1 MLHTDPVADLLS
13 KINNANRA
21 KLSDVKTQSSKLKLA
36 ILEILVKEGYLRQFE
51 LYENRSKTKAFVRIK
66 LKYNDAKIS
75 SINGLKQISKP
86 GLRVYASFEK
96 LPRVLN
102 GLGIAII
109 STSEGLMTDKIA
121 RMKKI
126 GGEVLAYVW

>member
-36 ILEILVKEGYLRQFE
+36 ILEILVNEGYLRQFE
-51 LYENRSKTKAFVRIK
+51 LYENRRKTKAFVRIK

>member
-1 MLHTDPVADLLS
+1 MHTDPVADLLS

-51 LYENRSKTKAFVRIK
+51 LYENRKKTKAFVRIK

>member
-51 LYENRSKTKAFVRIK
+51 LYENRKKTKAFVRIK

-126 GGEVLAYVW
+126 GGEVLAYV

>member
-1 MLHTDPVADLLS
+1 MLHTDPVADLLT

-21 KLSDVKTQSSKLKLA
+21 KLTDVKTQASKLKLA
-36 ILEILVKEGYLRQFE
+36 ILEILVKEGYLKQYE
-51 LYENRSKTKAFVRIK
+51 LYENHEKTKAFVKIK
-66 LKYNDAKIS
+66 LKYNESKIG

-102 GLGIAII
+102 GLGVAII

-126 GGEVLAYVW
+126 GGEVLAYV

>member
-21 KLSDVKTQSSKLKLA
+21 KLSDIKTQSSKLKLA

-51 LYENRSKTKAFVRIK
+51 LYENRRKTKAFVRIK

>member
-36 ILEILVKEGYLRQFE
+36 ILEILVKEGYLREFE
-51 LYENRSKTKAFVRIK
+51 LYENRRKTKAFVRIK

>member
-126 GGEVLAYVW
+126 GGEVLAYV

>member
-51 LYENRSKTKAFVRIK
+51 LYENRRKTKAFVRIK

-126 GGEVLAYVW
+126 GGEVLAYV

>member
-66 LKYNDAKIS
+66 LKYSDAKIS

>member
-51 LYENRSKTKAFVRIK
+51 LYENRRKTKAFVRIK

>member
-51 LYENRSKTKAFVRIK
+51 LYENRKKTKALVRIK

>member
-51 LYENRSKTKAFVRIK
+51 LYENRRKTKAFVRIK

-75 SINGLKQISKP
+75 H
-86 GLRVYASFEK
+86 
-96 LPRVLN
+96 
-102 GLGIAII
+102 
-109 STSEGLMTDKIA
+109 
-121 RMKKI
+121 
-126 GGEVLAYVW
+126 

>member
-51 LYENRSKTKAFVRIK
+51 LYENRKKTKAFVRIK